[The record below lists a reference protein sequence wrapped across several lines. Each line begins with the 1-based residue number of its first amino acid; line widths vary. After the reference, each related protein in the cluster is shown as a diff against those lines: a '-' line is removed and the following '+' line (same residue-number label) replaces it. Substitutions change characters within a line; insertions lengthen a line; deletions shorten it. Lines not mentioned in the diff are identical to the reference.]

1 MQTIRKKPQ
10 RTCLGCRNSKDKT
23 ELVRIV
29 RTPEG
34 EVVVDRTG
42 KKNGRGAYICPDP
55 ECLRLAMRSK
65 ALGNALSTEIPEE
78 IYEIL
83 TAEIR
88 HGE

>member
-65 ALGNALSTEIPEE
+65 ALGKALSTEIPEE